1 LGGSVRD
8 EGDPAQRYTSTV
20 KAYPSTIPRIGIVVD
35 LLEKQGVNAVGG
47 GGVKDGGKLAAGTID
62 IV

>member
-1 LGGSVRD
+1 VRD
-8 EGDPAQRYTSTV
+8 EGDPAQRYTSIV

-35 LLEKQGVNAVGG
+35 LLQKQGVNAVGG
-47 GGVKDGGKLAAGTID
+47 GGFKDGGKLAAGTID

>member
-1 LGGSVRD
+1 VRD

-20 KAYPSTIPRIGIVVD
+20 KTYPSTIPIPRIGIVVH
-35 LLEKQGVNAVGG
+35 LLQKQGVNAVGG
-47 GGVKDGGKLAAGTID
+47 GGVKGGGKLAAGTVD

>member
-1 LGGSVRD
+1 M
-8 EGDPAQRYTSTV
+8 
-20 KAYPSTIPRIGIVVD
+20 VVD
-35 LLEKQGVNAVGG
+35 LLQKQGVNAVGG